1 LRRDD
6 ADIFGGMITGTV
18 FGLLFLPVLFVS
30 LLRLVARARLHAAG
44 LHVHLHTPHRD
55 PLA

>member
-6 ADIFGGMITGTV
+6 ADIFGGMIAGTV
-18 FGLLFLPVLFVS
+18 CGVLFVPVLFVS
-30 LLRLVARARLHAAG
+30 LLRLVARAGLHAAG
-44 LHVHLHTPHRD
+44 LHVHPHTPHRD